1 MLIFYSLLYNV
12 EQSMATEEN
21 LTKPPSNKNIIYAI
35 VSALAIG
42 VIVLF
47 AAILPAEFGIDPLG
61 IGNLTGLTDLSRSEN
76 PFEEQLEYHRS
87 DYVEFELGPFQSVEY
102 KYTMDLDAPLVFTWI
117 ANDEVYYDMHAEP
130 AGLGEEFAESFEQ
143 GNDVSRTGSF
153 HAPFAGIHGWFWENR
168 GSRTIN
174 VKLYAAGFF
183 LDSTVFRDGGDYS
196 RIIEPVTEP

>member
-1 MLIFYSLLYNV
+1 
-12 EQSMATEEN
+12 MATEEN
-21 LTKPPSNKNIIYAI
+21 LTKPPSNKNIIFAI

-196 RIIEPVTEP
+196 RIIEPVTET